1 MENSK
6 ILEALKKCET
16 PPTPYDLYA
25 MQFEASGVK
34 YDDFCETLGGL
45 EHDGIVVFTKKG
57 KVMLGEANDMVRGT
71 FRANMRGFGFVCPE
85 DEAKDDIYIAGVN
98 TMSAVNGDIVLCTL
112 MKPSREGKGAEG
124 RITRIVEH
132 TVKTVIGT
140 LLKFDVKVKN
150 TNVRYYVHPDD
161 RKINFDINVESS
173 TGITADEGSKVE
185 IELTQYP
192 TAQLPAFGKITAV
205 FGVGDSLEA
214 NYNAILHTNGISTE
228 FPQEVINEAERVSQ
242 SPIVPDGRLDL
253 RDKIILTIDSAEA
266 KDLDDAV
273 SVEKTA
279 DGYLLG
285 VHIADVTEYVRE
297 NSAIDREAIDRGTS
311 VYFTDRVVPM
321 LPKSLSNG
329 CCSLNGGVDRY
340 ALSALI
346 SLNDKGEITECRMA
360 ESIIRTSVRG
370 VYTEINDIE
379 EKGEGSEYYQKYS
392 CLMPETFK
400 NMFDLYNILDSKSRR
415 NGALEL
421 ETVEA
426 KLILNDEGEVTD
438 IVAVERG
445 ITERLIEQFMLTANE
460 AVASWLFW
468 QDMPCV
474 YRIHEDPPTEKI
486 QAFAIFAHN
495 LGLDITSLN
504 AKAIRPLSLQKI
516 IAQSK
521 EQGIATIVS
530 YVLLRSLAKARYSAT
545 CSPHF
550 GLAIEKYCHFTSPI
564 RRYPDLSVHRIV
576 KTILHGE
583 MTPQRIEALTSFTEK
598 SAEMSTENEMRAV
611 RAERDIESLYKAI
624 YMSKFVGE
632 QFEGVISSVM
642 SFGFFVELTNTCEG
656 LVPIATLN
664 GYFDYNERNMT
675 LHCGRRTFSLGQK
688 VKVTIEKVDVTARK
702 IDMRLVEENAPSA
715 PKPVPTYRR

>member
-1 MENSK
+1 MENNE
-6 ILEALKKCET
+6 ILEALKNCET
-16 PPTPYDLYA
+16 PPTPYDLYT
-25 MQFEASGVK
+25 MSFEAKGIK
-34 YDDFCETLGGL
+34 YDDFCEALGGM
-45 EHDGIVVFTKKG
+45 EHNGVVVFTKKG
-57 KVMLGEANDMVRGT
+57 KVIPGETSTVISGT

-85 DEAKDDIYIAGVN
+85 DETKDDIYIAGVN
-98 TMSAVNGDIVLCTL
+98 TMSAINGDIVLCTL

-124 RITRIVEH
+124 RVTKIVEH
-132 TVKTVIGT
+132 TIKTVIGT
-140 LLKFDVKVKN
+140 LMKLDTKLKK
-150 TNVRYYVHPDD
+150 TNVKYYVHPDD
-161 RKINFDINVESS
+161 KKINFDINVESS
-173 TGITADEGSKVE
+173 TGITAEEGSKVE

-192 TAQLPAFGKITAV
+192 SAQLPAFGKITAV

-228 FPQEVINEAERVSQ
+228 FPQEVLKEAERVSEK
-242 SPIVPDGRLDL
+242 PIVAEGRLDL

-273 SVEKTA
+273 SVEKTEN
-279 DGYLLG
+279 GYLLG
-285 VHIADVTEYVRE
+285 VHIADVSEYVRE

-311 VYFTDRVVPM
+311 VYFIDRVVPM
-321 LPKSLSNG
+321 LPEALSNG

-346 SLNDKGEITECRMA
+346 SLDENGEIKECRMA

-379 EKGEGSEYYQKYS
+379 EKGKNSEYYQKYS
-392 CLMPETFK
+392 CLMPDTFK
-400 NMFDLYNILDSKSRR
+400 NMFDLYKILDSKSRR

-426 KLILNDEGEVTD
+426 KLILNEEGEVTD
-438 IVAVERG
+438 IVAIERG

-460 AVASWLFW
+460 AVAGWLFW

-474 YRIHEDPPTEKI
+474 YRIHEDPPAEKI
-486 QAFAIFAHN
+486 QAFSIFAHN

-504 AKAIRPLSLQKI
+504 AKVIRPLSLQKI

-521 EQGIATIVS
+521 EQDMATIVS

-550 GLAIEKYCHFTSPI
+550 GLAIDKYCHFTSPI
-564 RRYPDLSVHRIV
+564 RRYPDLTVHRIV
-576 KTILHGE
+576 KTVLHGE
-583 MTPQRIEALTSFTEK
+583 MTPEKQMALTTFAEK
-598 SAEMSTENEMRAV
+598 SAEMSTENELRAI
-611 RAERDIESLYKAI
+611 RAERDIESLYKAL

-656 LVPIATLN
+656 LVPVATLN

-688 VKVTIEKVDVTARK
+688 VKVTIEKVDITARK
-702 IDMRLVEENAPSA
+702 IDMRLVEENSSTPVKPAP
-715 PKPVPTYRR
+715 YRR